1 MKNIVL
7 DVQDLSVH
15 YRINK
20 KVIRAVED
28 VSFKVEEGDFVGIVG
43 ESGSGKST
51 LAHTIIRLL
60 PTNAMVVSGRIE
72 LLGYDVLSLGEED
85 MRKIRWKEFSMV
97 FQKSLNALSPVH
109 KVGNQLADAM
119 KAHNPNLTEEEII
132 DRSKQLLRMV
142 NLPERVL
149 KAYPHQ
155 LSGGMMQRIMIALAL
170 LNHPKFIIFDEAT
183 TALDVVTQGQIIEE
197 IKSLV
202 KSLSLTGLVISH
214 DLGVVSELCDEIVVM
229 YAGRLVEHG
238 TTEQILQQPL
248 HPYTQGLVRSLPD
261 FAQEKKK
268 LSGIPGNLPDL
279 SQPVHQCVFAPRCPI
294 ATEECFKT
302 VPSTEEI
309 DGRRVACLKVGARI

>member
-1 MKNIVL
+1 MKNVVL
-7 DVQDLSVH
+7 NVQDLTVH
-15 YRINK
+15 YKISK
-20 KVIRAVED
+20 KVIHAVEN
-28 VSFKVEEGDFVGIVG
+28 VSFKVEDGEFVGIVG

-60 PTNAMVVSGRIE
+60 PINAIVVDGRIE

-132 DRSKQLLRMV
+132 DRLKQLLRMV

-279 SQPVHQCVFAPRCPI
+279 SQPVDQCVFAPRCPI

-302 VPSTEEI
+302 VPNIEEV
-309 DGRRVACLKVGARI
+309 DGRRVACLKVGARV

>member
-1 MKNIVL
+1 VKNIVL

-132 DRSKQLLRMV
+132 DRLKQLLRMV

-149 KAYPHQ
+149 KAYPT
-155 LSGGMMQRIMIALAL
+155 S
-170 LNHPKFIIFDEAT
+170 
-183 TALDVVTQGQIIEE
+183 TAWGNDAEDND
-197 IKSLV
+197 SLGSSEPSKV
-202 KSLSLTGLVISH
+202 HHLRRSH
-214 DLGVVSELCDEIVVM
+214 DGSRCCD
-229 YAGRLVEHG
+229 
-238 TTEQILQQPL
+238 
-248 HPYTQGLVRSLPD
+248 
-261 FAQEKKK
+261 
-268 LSGIPGNLPDL
+268 
-279 SQPVHQCVFAPRCPI
+279 
-294 ATEECFKT
+294 
-302 VPSTEEI
+302 
-309 DGRRVACLKVGARI
+309 ARTDHR